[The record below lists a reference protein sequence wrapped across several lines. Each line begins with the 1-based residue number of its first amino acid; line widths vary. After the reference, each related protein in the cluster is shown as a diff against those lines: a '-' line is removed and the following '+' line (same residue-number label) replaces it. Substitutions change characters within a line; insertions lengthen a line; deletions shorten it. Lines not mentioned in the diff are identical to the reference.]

1 MQGVS
6 ILRLLKLTIL
16 SSLFFLSSYKISYA
30 EMSVLGVL
38 EVGENSYASGISS
51 DGSIIVGSADTS
63 AGRRAFKYVDGTMT
77 NLGILTGGS
86 SFSSAVG
93 VSSDGSVIVGY
104 SDSTD
109 GNRAFK
115 YVDGTM
121 TNLGVLTG
129 GSSSSLAFAASSDG
143 SVIVG
148 YSDSTDGRRAFK
160 YVDGTMTNLGVLTG
174 GSTSVGYDVSS
185 DGSVIVG
192 YSDSTDGNRAF
203 KYVDGTMTNLGVLAG
218 GTHSYARGIS
228 SDGSVIVGYS
238 HITGVGTR
246 AFKYVDGTM
255 TNLGA
260 LEGSE
265 NGYGSYAVSAS
276 SDGSVIVGY
285 SDSTDGR
292 RAFKYVDGTM
302 TSLGVLTGGSTSV
315 GYDVSSDGSVIVGYS
330 GSTDGNRAFIY
341 RNVMLDVTNT
351 TTALATTGSQL
362 HSILNYKN
370 NVLSQSLNANC
381 NVFGINKV
389 CAQLSIRQ
397 DSDNHNDEL
406 SSNSTQSAYTL
417 VGAYQLQPNLSLG
430 GLIDQADQ
438 ELPSNYQDTRNE
450 PTVGIFAAYS
460 GTYAGR
466 EYTAKLSAAYNNENY
481 NITRDVLTNTEAGT
495 GSSNIASEGI
505 QLEVVTALPSYKG
518 IALSGVAKLNY
529 KNSNRA
535 GYVETNDVDFPVT
548 YSAVEHNAVTN
559 ELNLYGEKKLAN
571 QWLAGGYIGLEHD
584 LSNKISSYDATGQY
598 INSVSL
604 TPQVLKTT
612 RYAAGLYSIYA
623 LQPNQ
628 YIKLSLNYRDAPF
641 LSEGLTST
649 AIQFITAF

>member
-6 ILRLLKLTIL
+6 ILKLLKLTIL

-30 EMSVLGVL
+30 EMSSLGVL
-38 EVGENSYASGISS
+38 EVGENSYAAGVSS

-77 NLGILTGGS
+77 NLGTLTGGSEISTANDVSSDGSVIVGYSDSTDGKRAYKYVDGTMTSLGILTGGS
-86 SFSSAVG
+86 SISLAYA

-121 TNLGVLTG
+121 TSLGVLPG
-129 GSSSSLAFAASSDG
+129 G
-143 SVIVG
+143 I
-148 YSDSTDGRRAFK
+148 R
-160 YVDGTMTNLGVLTG
+160 
-174 GSTSVGYDVSS
+174 
-185 DGSVIVG
+185 
-192 YSDSTDGNRAF
+192 
-203 KYVDGTMTNLGVLAG
+203 
-218 GTHSYARGIS
+218 SYARGIS
-228 SDGSVIVGYS
+228 SDGSVIVGNSYS
-238 HITGVGTR
+238 IATENR

-260 LEGSE
+260 LEGSNE
-265 NGYGSYAVSAS
+265 NGYGSYAQSAS

-292 RAFKYVDGTM
+292 RAVKYVDGTV
-302 TSLGVLTGGSTSV
+302 TSLGVLTGGSSSV
-315 GYDVSSDGSVIVGYS
+315 AHDVSDDGSVIVGYS
-330 GSTDGNRAFIY
+330 DSTDGNRAFIY

-351 TTALATTGSQL
+351 TTALATTGLQL

-389 CAQLSIRQ
+389 CAQLSLRQ
-397 DSDNHNDEL
+397 DSDNHNDEF
-406 SSNSTQSAYTL
+406 SSNSAQSAYTL

-450 PTVGIFAAYS
+450 PTVGLFAAYS

-495 GSSNIASEGI
+495 GSSSIASEGM
-505 QLEVVTALPSYKG
+505 QLEVVTALPSYQG
-518 IALSGVAKLNY
+518 IALTGVAKLNY

-535 GYVETNDVDFPVT
+535 GYIETSAVDFPVT

-571 QWLAGGYIGLEHD
+571 QWIAGGYIGMEHD

-628 YIKLSLNYRDAPF
+628 HIKLSLNYRDAPF

-649 AIQFITAF
+649 AIQFVTAF

>member
-6 ILRLLKLTIL
+6 ILKLLKLTIL
-16 SSLFFLSSYKISYA
+16 SSLFFLSSYKILYA
-30 EMSVLGVL
+30 EMSSLGVL
-38 EVGENSYASGISS
+38 EVGEVSYAVGVNS

-77 NLGILTGGS
+77 NLGTLTGG
-86 SFSSAVG
+86 
-93 VSSDGSVIVGY
+93 IEI
-104 SDSTD
+104 STA
-109 GNRAFK
+109 N
-115 YVDGTM
+115 
-121 TNLGVLTG
+121 
-129 GSSSSLAFAASSDG
+129 
-143 SVIVG
+143 
-148 YSDSTDGRRAFK
+148 
-160 YVDGTMTNLGVLTG
+160 
-174 GSTSVGYDVSS
+174 DVSS

-203 KYVDGTMTNLGVLAG
+203 
-218 GTHSYARGIS
+218 I
-228 SDGSVIVGYS
+228 
-238 HITGVGTR
+238 
-246 AFKYVDGTM
+246 F
-255 TNLGA
+255 
-260 LEGSE
+260 
-265 NGYGSYAVSAS
+265 
-276 SDGSVIVGY
+276 
-285 SDSTDGR
+285 
-292 RAFKYVDGTM
+292 
-302 TSLGVLTGGSTSV
+302 
-315 GYDVSSDGSVIVGYS
+315 
-330 GSTDGNRAFIY
+330 

-351 TTALATTGSQL
+351 TTALATTGLQL

-370 NVLSQSLNANC
+370 NVLSQSLNTNC

-389 CAQLSIRQ
+389 CAQLSLRQ
-397 DSDNHNDEL
+397 DSDNHNDEF
-406 SSNSTQSAYTL
+406 SSNSAQSAYTL

-450 PTVGIFAAYS
+450 PTVGLFAAYS

-481 NITRDVLTNTEAGT
+481 KITRDVLTNTEAGT
-495 GSSNIASEGI
+495 GSSSIASEGM
-505 QLEVVTALPSYKG
+505 QLEVVTALPSYQG
-518 IALSGVAKLNY
+518 IALTGVAKLNY

-535 GYVETNDVDFPVT
+535 GYIETSAVDFPVT

-571 QWLAGGYIGLEHD
+571 QWIAGGYIGMEHD

-612 RYAAGLYSIYA
+612 RYAAGLYSIYV
-623 LQPNQ
+623 LQPNHH
-628 YIKLSLNYRDAPF
+628 IKLSLNYRDAPF

-649 AIQFITAF
+649 AIQFVTAF

>member
-30 EMSVLGVL
+30 EMSSLGVL
-38 EVGENSYASGISS
+38 EVGENSYAAGVNS

-77 NLGILTGGS
+77 NLGTLTGGS
-86 SFSSAVG
+86 EISTANGVSSDGSVIVG
-93 VSSDGSVIVGY
+93 YSDSTDGKRAYKYVDGTMTSLGILAGGSSISLAYAVSSDGSVIVGY

-121 TNLGVLTG
+121 TSLGVLPG
-129 GSSSSLAFAASSDG
+129 G
-143 SVIVG
+143 I
-148 YSDSTDGRRAFK
+148 R
-160 YVDGTMTNLGVLTG
+160 
-174 GSTSVGYDVSS
+174 
-185 DGSVIVG
+185 
-192 YSDSTDGNRAF
+192 
-203 KYVDGTMTNLGVLAG
+203 
-218 GTHSYARGIS
+218 SYARGIS
-228 SDGSVIVGYS
+228 SDGSVIVGNSYS
-238 HITGVGTR
+238 IETENR

-260 LEGSE
+260 LEGSNE
-265 NGYGSYAVSAS
+265 NGYGSYAQSAS

-292 RAFKYVDGTM
+292 RAVKYVDGTV
-302 TSLGVLTGGSTSV
+302 TSLGVLTGGSSSV
-315 GYDVSSDGSVIVGYS
+315 AHDVSDDGSVIVGYS
-330 GSTDGNRAFIY
+330 DSTDGNRAFIY

-351 TTALATTGSQL
+351 TTALATTGLQL

-389 CAQLSIRQ
+389 CAQLSLRQ
-397 DSDNHNDEL
+397 DSDNHNDEF
-406 SSNSTQSAYTL
+406 SSNSAQSAYTL

-450 PTVGIFAAYS
+450 PTVGLFAAYS

-495 GSSNIASEGI
+495 GSSSIASEGM
-505 QLEVVTALPSYKG
+505 QLEVVTALPSYQG
-518 IALSGVAKLNY
+518 IALTGVAKLNY

-535 GYVETNDVDFPVT
+535 GYIETSAVDFPVT

-571 QWLAGGYIGLEHD
+571 QWIAGGYIGMEHD

-628 YIKLSLNYRDAPF
+628 HIKLSLNYRDAPF

-649 AIQFITAF
+649 AIQFVTAF

>member
-30 EMSVLGVL
+30 EMSSLGVL
-38 EVGENSYASGISS
+38 EVGENSYAAGVSS

-77 NLGILTGGS
+77 NLGTLTGGS
-86 SFSSAVG
+86 EISTANGVSSDGSVIVG
-93 VSSDGSVIVGY
+93 YSDSTDGKRAYKYVDGTMTSLGILAGGSSISTAYAVSSDGSVIVGY

-121 TNLGVLTG
+121 TSLGVLTG
-129 GSSSSLAFAASSDG
+129 GTKSYARG
-143 SVIVG
+143 
-148 YSDSTDGRRAFK
+148 
-160 YVDGTMTNLGVLTG
+160 
-174 GSTSVGYDVSS
+174 VSS

-192 YSDSTDGNRAF
+192 HSDSTDGN
-203 KYVDGTMTNLGVLAG
+203 
-218 GTHSYARGIS
+218 
-228 SDGSVIVGYS
+228 
-238 HITGVGTR
+238 
-246 AFKYVDGTM
+246 
-255 TNLGA
+255 
-260 LEGSE
+260 
-265 NGYGSYAVSAS
+265 
-276 SDGSVIVGY
+276 
-285 SDSTDGR
+285 

-302 TSLGVLTGGSTSV
+302 TSLGVLTGGSYSFAR
-315 GYDVSSDGSVIVGYS
+315 GVSSDGSVIVGNS
-330 GSTDGNRAFIY
+330 GSTDGSRAFKYVDGTMTSLGVLTGGTSSNAQGVSGDGSVIVGYSDSTDGDRAFIY

-381 NVFGINKV
+381 NVFGVEKV
-389 CAQLSIRQ
+389 CAQLSLRQ

-406 SSNSTQSAYTL
+406 STNSEQSAYTL

-450 PTVGIFAAYS
+450 PTVGLFAAYS

-495 GSSNIASEGI
+495 GSSSIASEGM
-505 QLEVVTALPSYKG
+505 QLEVVTALPSYQG
-518 IALSGVAKLNY
+518 IALTGVAKLNY

-535 GYVETNDVDFPVT
+535 GYIETSAVDFPVT

-571 QWLAGGYIGLEHD
+571 QWIAGGYIGIEHD

-604 TPQVLKTT
+604 TPQVLKNT

-628 YIKLSLNYRDAPF
+628 HIKLSLNYRDAPF

-649 AIQFITAF
+649 AIQLVTAF

>member
-6 ILRLLKLTIL
+6 ILKLLKLTIL
-16 SSLFFLSSYKISYA
+16 SSLFFLSSYKILYA
-30 EMSVLGVL
+30 EMSSLGVL
-38 EVGENSYASGISS
+38 EVGEVSYAVGVNS

-77 NLGILTGGS
+77 NLG
-86 SFSSAVG
+86 
-93 VSSDGSVIVGY
+93 
-104 SDSTD
+104 
-109 GNRAFK
+109 
-115 YVDGTM
+115 
-121 TNLGVLTG
+121 
-129 GSSSSLAFAASSDG
+129 
-143 SVIVG
+143 
-148 YSDSTDGRRAFK
+148 
-160 YVDGTMTNLGVLTG
+160 
-174 GSTSVGYDVSS
+174 
-185 DGSVIVG
+185 
-192 YSDSTDGNRAF
+192 
-203 KYVDGTMTNLGVLAG
+203 
-218 GTHSYARGIS
+218 
-228 SDGSVIVGYS
+228 
-238 HITGVGTR
+238 
-246 AFKYVDGTM
+246 
-255 TNLGA
+255 A
-260 LEGSE
+260 LEGSNE
-265 NGYGSYAVSAS
+265 NGYGSYAQSAS

-285 SDSTDGR
+285 SD
-292 RAFKYVDGTM
+292 
-302 TSLGVLTGGSTSV
+302 
-315 GYDVSSDGSVIVGYS
+315 
-330 GSTDGNRAFIY
+330 STDGNRAFIY

-389 CAQLSIRQ
+389 CAQLSLRQ
-397 DSDNHNDEL
+397 DSDNHNDEF
-406 SSNSTQSAYTL
+406 SSNSAQSAYTL

-450 PTVGIFAAYS
+450 PTVGLFAAYS

-495 GSSNIASEGI
+495 GSSSIASEGM
-505 QLEVVTALPSYKG
+505 QLEVVTALPSYQG
-518 IALSGVAKLNY
+518 IALTGVAKLNY

-535 GYVETNDVDFPVT
+535 GYIETSAVDFPVT

-571 QWLAGGYIGLEHD
+571 QWIAGGYIGMEHD

-612 RYAAGLYSIYA
+612 RYTAGLYSIYV

-628 YIKLSLNYRDAPF
+628 HIKLSLNYRDAPF

-649 AIQFITAF
+649 AIQFVTAF

>member
-30 EMSVLGVL
+30 EMSSLGVL
-38 EVGENSYASGISS
+38 EVGENSYAAGVNS

-77 NLGILTGGS
+77 NLGTLTGGS
-86 SFSSAVG
+86 EISTANG

-109 GNRAFK
+109 GKRA
-115 YVDGTM
+115 Y
-121 TNLGVLTG
+121 
-129 GSSSSLAFAASSDG
+129 
-143 SVIVG
+143 
-148 YSDSTDGRRAFK
+148 
-160 YVDGTMTNLGVLTG
+160 
-174 GSTSVGYDVSS
+174 
-185 DGSVIVG
+185 
-192 YSDSTDGNRAF
+192 
-203 KYVDGTMTNLGVLAG
+203 
-218 GTHSYARGIS
+218 
-228 SDGSVIVGYS
+228 
-238 HITGVGTR
+238 
-246 AFKYVDGTM
+246 
-255 TNLGA
+255 
-260 LEGSE
+260 
-265 NGYGSYAVSAS
+265 
-276 SDGSVIVGY
+276 
-285 SDSTDGR
+285 
-292 RAFKYVDGTM
+292 KYVDGTM
-302 TSLGVLTGGSTSV
+302 TSLGILSGGSSISFA
-315 GYDVSSDGSVIVGYS
+315 YAVSGDGSVIVGYS
-330 GSTDGNRAFIY
+330 DSTDGNRAFIY

-351 TTALATTGSQL
+351 TTALATTGLQL

-389 CAQLSIRQ
+389 CAQLSLRQ
-397 DSDNHNDEL
+397 DSDNHNDEF
-406 SSNSTQSAYTL
+406 SSNSAQSAYTL

-438 ELPSNYQDTRNE
+438 ELPSNYKDTRNE
-450 PTVGIFAAYS
+450 PTVGLFAAYS

-495 GSSNIASEGI
+495 GSSSIASEGM
-505 QLEVVTALPSYKG
+505 QLEVVTALPSYQG
-518 IALSGVAKLNY
+518 IALTGVAKLNY

-535 GYVETNDVDFPVT
+535 GYIETSAVDFPVT
-548 YSAVEHNAVTN
+548 YSAVEHNAVAN

-571 QWLAGGYIGLEHD
+571 QWIAGGYIGMEHD

-612 RYAAGLYSIYA
+612 RYTAGLYSIYA

-628 YIKLSLNYRDAPF
+628 HIKLSLNYRDAPF

-649 AIQFITAF
+649 AIQFVTAF

>member
-1 MQGVS
+1 MQGIS

-30 EMSVLGVL
+30 EMSSLGVL
-38 EVGENSYASGISS
+38 EVGENSYAAGVNS

-77 NLGILTGGS
+77 NLGTLTGGS
-86 SFSSAVG
+86 EISTANG

-109 GNRAFK
+109 GKRAYK

-121 TNLGVLTG
+121 TSLGILTG
-129 GSSSSLAFAASSDG
+129 GSSISLAYAVSSDG

-148 YSDSTDGRRAFK
+148 YSDSTDGRRAVK
-160 YVDGTMTNLGVLTG
+160 YVDGTV
-174 GSTSVGYDVSS
+174 
-185 DGSVIVG
+185 
-192 YSDSTDGNRAF
+192 
-203 KYVDGTMTNLGVLAG
+203 
-218 GTHSYARGIS
+218 
-228 SDGSVIVGYS
+228 
-238 HITGVGTR
+238 
-246 AFKYVDGTM
+246 
-255 TNLGA
+255 
-260 LEGSE
+260 
-265 NGYGSYAVSAS
+265 
-276 SDGSVIVGY
+276 
-285 SDSTDGR
+285 
-292 RAFKYVDGTM
+292 
-302 TSLGVLTGGSTSV
+302 TSLGVLTGGSSSV
-315 GYDVSSDGSVIVGYS
+315 AHDVSDDGSVIVGYS

-351 TTALATTGSQL
+351 TTALATTGLQL

-389 CAQLSIRQ
+389 CAQLSLRQ
-397 DSDNHNDEL
+397 DSDNHNDEF

-450 PTVGIFAAYS
+450 PTVGLFAAYS

-481 NITRDVLTNTEAGT
+481 NITRDVLTDTEAGT
-495 GSSNIASEGI
+495 GSSSIASEGM
-505 QLEVVTALPSYKG
+505 QLEVVTALPSYQG
-518 IALSGVAKLNY
+518 IALTGVAKLNY

-535 GYVETNDVDFPVT
+535 GYIETSAVDFPVT

-571 QWLAGGYIGLEHD
+571 QWIAGGYIGMEHD

-612 RYAAGLYSIYA
+612 RYAVGLYSIYA

-628 YIKLSLNYRDAPF
+628 HIKLSLNYRDAPF

-649 AIQFITAF
+649 AIQFVTAF